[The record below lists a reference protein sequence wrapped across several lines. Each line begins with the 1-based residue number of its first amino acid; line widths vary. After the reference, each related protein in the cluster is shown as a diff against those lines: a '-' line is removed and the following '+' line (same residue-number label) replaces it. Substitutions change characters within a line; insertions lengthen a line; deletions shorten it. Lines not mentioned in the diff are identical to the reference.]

1 MPIEITIS
9 DITGTTPFDVYVCDT
24 GNTTCIYVNT
34 INSGDLPYVFRV
46 PLIFQNLPGYNLKVI
61 DDIDCIINYELIV

>member
-1 MPIEITIS
+1 MPIDITIS
-9 DITGTTPFDVYVCDT
+9 SITGTSPYDVYICDT

-34 INSGDLPYVFRV
+34 INSGSLPYTFTV
-46 PLIFQNLPGYNLKVI
+46 PLIFENLPGYNVRVI